1 MEKSSFFILFFI
13 SSLILRAQEGQS
25 VEELF
30 ETKYDSPLTINLE
43 EEDEENEEEVAKKK
57 KKKKKNKKVFFGI
70 KTKRGFT
77 KTGYGNRQIV
87 ELFHYLKDKD
97 YVGPDPYVQ
106 NFFWYDFKKKR
117 IVNTTRVTRE
127 YAGVLHGH
135 YVKKLDE
142 QVLEEG
148 YFYKGVKHGRWVEY
162 NRHDILMDKKNFWK
176 GWPKESLM
184 SYYDFD
190 KTQLKEVIP
199 VHYGEKNG
207 DYYAFHESGV
217 IAVTGQYKFGH
228 KVGLWREY
236 YENQRIKREVI
247 YPEDPFD
254 FDTSPIITKE
264 WARDGRL
271 LYDRNRFLS
280 DLN

>member
-1 MEKSSFFILFFI
+1 MRKCLFFLLGLAPI
-13 SSLILRAQEGQS
+13 GFVLAQEDESVQS
-25 VEELF
+25 LF
-30 ETKYDSPLTINLE
+30 ETKYDSPLTINLDEEATDE
-43 EEDEENEEEVAKKK
+43 EEIPKK

-97 YVGPDPYVQ
+97 FEGPDQYVQ
-106 NFFWYDFKKKR
+106 DFYWYDFKKKR
-117 IVNTTRVTRE
+117 IVNSTRVNRE

-135 YVKKLDE
+135 YVKKMDE

-148 YFYKGVKHGRWVEY
+148 FYYKGTKHGRWVEY
-162 NRHDILMDKKNFWK
+162 NRHDILMDKKKFWK

-190 KTQLKEVIP
+190 KTKLKEVIP
-199 VHYGEKNG
+199 VHYGEKSG
-207 DYYAFHESGV
+207 KYYAFHESGV

-236 YENQRIKREVI
+236 YDNQRIKREVI

-254 FDTSPIITKE
+254 FKTSPIITKE
-264 WARDGRL
+264 WDKDGRL
-271 LYDRNRFLS
+271 LYDRSRFLS
-280 DLN
+280 SLN

>member
-1 MEKSSFFILFFI
+1 MRKYLIFFLGIAPCCTL
-13 SSLILRAQEGQS
+13 LAQEDESVQS
-25 VEELF
+25 LF
-30 ETKYDSPLTINLE
+30 ETKYDSPLTINLDE
-43 EEDEENEEEVAKKK
+43 EEEEATEIPKKK
-57 KKKKKNKKVFFGI
+57 KKKQNKKIFFGI

-97 YVGPDPYVQ
+97 YAGPDPYVQ
-106 NFFWYDFKKKR
+106 EFYWYDFKKKR
-117 IVNTTRVTRE
+117 IVNSTRVNRE

-135 YVKKLDE
+135 YVKKIEE
-142 QVLEEG
+142 QVIEEG
-148 YFYKGVKHGRWVEY
+148 FYYKGTKHGRWVEY

-190 KTQLKEVIP
+190 KTKLKEVIP
-199 VHYGEKNG
+199 LHFGEKSGN
-207 DYYAFHESGV
+207 YYAFHETGK

-254 FDTSPIITKE
+254 FKTNPIITKE
-264 WARDGRL
+264 WAEDGKL

-280 DLN
+280 NLN

>member
-1 MEKSSFFILFFI
+1 MRKCLFFILGLASI
-13 SSLILRAQEGQS
+13 NVVLAQEEESIQS
-25 VEELF
+25 LF
-30 ETKYDSPLTINLE
+30 ETKYDSPLTINLDE
-43 EEDEENEEEVAKKK
+43 EVEDEEEIPKK
-57 KKKKKNKKVFFGI
+57 KKKKKNKKIFFGI

-97 YVGPDPYVQ
+97 YAGPDEYVQ
-106 NFFWYDFKKKR
+106 NFYWYDFKKKR
-117 IVNTTRVTRE
+117 IVNSTRINRE

-148 YFYKGVKHGRWVEY
+148 FYYKGTKHGRWVEY

-184 SYYDFD
+184 SYYDFE

-199 VHYGEKNG
+199 VHYGEKSGN
-207 DYYAFHESGV
+207 YYAFHESGV

-228 KVGLWREY
+228 KIGVWREY
-236 YENQRIKREVI
+236 YVNQRIKREVI

-254 FDTSPIITKE
+254 FETSPIITKE
-264 WARDGRL
+264 WAVDGKL
-271 LYDRNRFLS
+271 LYDRKQFLS
-280 DLN
+280 SLN

>member
-1 MEKSSFFILFFI
+1 MRKYIFFIIGLSPFYAC
-13 SSLILRAQEGQS
+13 LAQEEESVQS
-25 VEELF
+25 LF
-30 ETKYDSPLTINLE
+30 ETKYDSPLTINL
-43 EEDEENEEEVAKKK
+43 DEEVEEEEEVTKK

-77 KTGYGNRQIV
+77 KTGYANRQIV

-97 YVGPDPYVQ
+97 YAGPDPYVQ
-106 NFFWYDFKKKR
+106 NFYWYDFKKKR
-117 IVNTTRVTRE
+117 IVNSTRVDRE

-135 YVKKLDE
+135 YVKKMDE

-148 YFYKGVKHGRWVEY
+148 FYYKGTKHGRWVEY

-190 KTQLKEVIP
+190 KTKLKEVIP
-199 VHYGEKNG
+199 VHYGEKSGN
-207 DYYAFHESGV
+207 YYAFHESGV
-217 IAVTGQYKFGH
+217 IAVTGEYKFGH
-228 KVGLWREY
+228 KVGVWREY
-236 YENQRIKREVI
+236 YDNQRIKREVI

-254 FDTSPIITKE
+254 FETSPIITKE
-264 WARDGRL
+264 WSKDGRL
-271 LYDRNRFLS
+271 LYDRNSFLS
-280 DLN
+280 SLN